1 MKKITLIV
9 LMLLISS
16 TGLMAQTVSSGD
28 ITLSPDYTANIEVSP
43 TTVTLTLIGLDDRWF
58 ALGFDAT
65 SMTPGQD
72 VVIYDGVT
80 ITDRN
85 FVGVGSTPPTDAA
98 SNDWTVTSDTS
109 TAGMRTVVATRATST
124 GDPQDFDFSV
134 ISDGSSIDIVY
145 AINSFASF
153 DLGYHGGP
161 PNRNAALATFSTLS
175 TDDFNVGLDF
185 SLSPNPAKDKFV
197 VTLPSTVENARLEV
211 FNVLGKRVLSK
222 QISDIDSTV
231 NVSNWNSGIYLVRI
245 SNGETSQTKRLV
257 KQ

>member
-28 ITLSPDYTANIEVSP
+28 IALNSDYTANIEVSP
-43 TTVTLTLIGLDDRWF
+43 TGVTLTLIGLDDRWF

-65 SMTPGQD
+65 SMTAGQD
-72 VVIYDGVT
+72 VVIYDGAT
-80 ITDRN
+80 LTDRN
-85 FVGVGSTPPTDAA
+85 FIGVGSTPPTDAA
-98 SNDWTVTSDTS
+98 GNDWTVTSDTA
-109 TAGMRTVVATRATST
+109 TGGMRTLVATRALTT
-124 GDPQDFDFSV
+124 GDAQDFDFSG
-134 ISDGSSIDIVY
+134 IADGSSLNIVY
-145 AINSFASF
+145 AINSSPSF
-153 DLGYHGGP
+153 SLGYHGGP
-161 PNRNAALATFSTLS
+161 PSRNAALATFSTLS

-197 VTLPSTVENARLEV
+197 VTLPNTVENAQLEV
-211 FNVLGKRVLSK
+211 FNVLGKRVLAK
-222 QISDIDSTV
+222 EISDIDSTV